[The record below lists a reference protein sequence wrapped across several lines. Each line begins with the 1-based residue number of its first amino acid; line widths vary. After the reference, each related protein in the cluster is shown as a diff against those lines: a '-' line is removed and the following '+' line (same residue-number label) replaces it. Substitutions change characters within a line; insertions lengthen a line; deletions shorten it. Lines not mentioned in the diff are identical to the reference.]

1 MERATF
7 LFTIP
12 EVYTYKGK
20 EQHALSLPNA
30 TILNLVYYVRKK
42 YIIIYMIQIS

>member
-7 LFTIP
+7 SFTIP

-20 EQHALSLPNA
+20 EQHATND
-30 TILNLVYYVRKK
+30 TILNLL
-42 YIIIYMIQIS
+42 